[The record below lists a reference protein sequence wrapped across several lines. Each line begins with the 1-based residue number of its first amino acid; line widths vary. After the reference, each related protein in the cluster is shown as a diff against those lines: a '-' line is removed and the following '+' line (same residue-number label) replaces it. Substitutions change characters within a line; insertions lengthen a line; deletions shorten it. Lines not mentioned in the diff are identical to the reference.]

1 MSSRHANG
9 RLGSEG
15 AFALNGNHEM
25 YALGYGYFDHILPKL
40 GVRGSPRGQRASY
53 FCLEN
58 DHWRIIAL
66 DTELQFRRRADPR
79 TFPSARLLAAGRTDR
94 MAAHSR

>member
-1 MSSRHANG
+1 
-9 RLGSEG
+9 
-15 AFALNGNHEM
+15 M

-66 DTELQFRRRADPR
+66 DTSYNSVGAPIVEHFLQPDCALPTQLIEWLRTVVKPRPTIRAG
-79 TFPSARLLAAGRTDR
+79 S
-94 MAAHSR
+94 